1 MFKRLSAFVAALTIT
16 ATAAGMIPANAED
29 NYNTASAAEINALP
43 SKRDLSTDEDTKNFF
58 PPIESQGAQGSCV
71 AFSIT
76 YYQFT
81 YQMRKILHDKYGE
94 DSDVRY
100 SPSLSYNEANDG
112 KDEGT
117 DLKNVYNVLQNKGA
131 LTLEDFEYN
140 DGYGES
146 ISVEEYNL
154 LSETEKKYYKEV
166 KDGNNKVTSYTADSH
181 YYRKHIRDINL
192 LLKALKA
199 RVTKVNKI
207 TVESS
212 GEDGAIN
219 AIKEQLAAGNVVAT
233 GGVFYYKNS
242 HTTYKRPVFI
252 DGKPGNSAFIQNA
265 GAADDKHI
273 PCHGYVIVGYDDNVT
288 CDLGNGTVLKGAFK
302 IANSWG
308 ESYGRKGYSWIMYDA
323 FYEKSS
329 KVNLKEGMK
338 RYPAFSD
345 QEFYTIEVDKQAPKL
360 VSEVDV
366 ITNNIYDY
374 SVYTYSGR
382 KNVAYRSGDSND
394 RRNNESSVYS
404 GPLLTDMTKICGDDY
419 YSNKTYYFDFGAYN
433 YKTRYLVK
441 GIAIRDD
448 LGNIVAEKK
457 YDYDI
462 NEYTSALNSDDTDLV
477 RKYITHFKDDITV
490 DLKFGDVNYDGV
502 FDSADATLISE
513 FASGKEA
520 SSLQKDLGDF
530 DKDGKITMAD
540 ANMAADEL
548 DPITWAEDGTY
559 IGNEEVTNLEWNAI
573 NGFWYFLDSEG
584 KKVVNQFIYDS
595 RWNGNIFVDEKGRC
609 IMNSTFTY
617 NGKTYYADGY
627 GVATEV

>member
-1 MFKRLSAFVAALTIT
+1 MFKKISAFIAALTIT

-29 NYNTASAAEINALP
+29 NYNTASATETNALP
-43 SKRDLSTDEDTKNFF
+43 SKRDLSTDEDTKAFF
-58 PPIESQGAQGSCV
+58 PPIESQGAQGSCT
-71 AFSIT
+71 AFSST
-76 YYQFT
+76 YYQFS
-81 YQMRKILHDKYGE
+81 YQMRKTLHDKYGE
-94 DSDVRY
+94 VSYARY
-100 SPSLSYNEANDG
+100 SPSLTYNESNRGQDDG
-112 KDEGT
+112 AK
-117 DLKNVYNVLQNKGA
+117 LHRAYYVLQNKGA

-140 DGYGES
+140 DGYGDS
-146 ISVEEYNL
+146 ITVEEYDL
-154 LSETEKKYYKEV
+154 LSENEKKFYKAE
-166 KDGNNKVTSYTADSH
+166 KDGNGKVMYYVADSH
-181 YYRKHIRDINL
+181 YYRKHIHDIDL

-199 RVTKVNKI
+199 RITKVNKI

-233 GGVFYYKNS
+233 SGVFYYKNS
-242 HTTYKRPVFI
+242 HTTYKRPAFI
-252 DGKPGNSAFIQNA
+252 DGKSGNSAFIQNA

-273 PCHGYVIVGYDDNVT
+273 PRHAYVIVGYDDNVT

-308 ESYGRKGYSWIMYDA
+308 ESYGKGGFAWIMYDA

-345 QEFYTIEVDKQAPKL
+345 QEFYTIEVDKQSPKL

-366 ITNNIYDY
+366 VTNNIYDY
-374 SVYTYSGR
+374 YTHTFLGEEKSGYKTSEANSYSV
-382 KNVAYRSGDSND
+382 
-394 RRNNESSVYS
+394 ESSVYS
-404 GPLLTDMTKICGDDY
+404 GPILNDITNLCDGDY
-419 YSNKTYYFDFGAYN
+419 YSNKTFNIKLGSTN
-433 YKTRYLVK
+433 NSTRYVVR

-448 LGNIVAEKK
+448 LGNIVAEKR

-462 NEYTSALNSDDTDLV
+462 NEYLSSVNSDDNALV
-477 RKYITHFKDDITV
+477 SKYRKGLDDTITV

-513 FASGKEA
+513 FANGKEA

-530 DKDGKITMAD
+530 DKDGKITTAD
-540 ANMAADEL
+540 AAIAFDEFES
-548 DPITWAEDGTY
+548 IYWSEDGKY
-559 IGNEEVTNLEWNAI
+559 IGTQEVTNLEWNAI

-584 KKVVNQFIYDS
+584 KKVVNQFIYDA